1 MNSFRQEALDV
12 LSRHT
17 GLNTEKI
24 DALLERPP
32 KSDLGDFAFPCFQ
45 LAKELKKAPPQIAEE
60 LGCDYLVYQEVE
72 DLKAA
77 IMEGS
82 DLVDLDMSCFDGR
95 YVTGTVSEE
104 YLAWVEGSQES

>member
-1 MNSFRQEALDV
+1 MLVNSKGETEEIEVINSVLEDADREIDWAGTRLVEALKRRESV
-12 LSRHT
+12 GT
-17 GLNTEKI
+17 W
-24 DALLERPP
+24 ERM
-32 KSDLGDFAFPCFQ
+32 
-45 LAKELKKAPPQIAEE
+45 
-60 LGCDYLVYQEVE
+60 
-72 DLKAA
+72 KAA